1 MTISGNTN
9 TYSNLQSYSSSAAL
23 DTKPASSG
31 AVQAAGG
38 SREQRLS
45 DQLTN
50 QLNQK
55 VSSIRQQIR
64 SSSQDQN
71 SSSEVGSILDIS
83 A

>member
-1 MTISGNTN
+1 MKISGNTN
-9 TYSNLQSYSSSAAL
+9 TFDDLQRISSGSAVDANSAA
-23 DTKPASSG
+23 ASAS
-31 AVQAAGG
+31 QSAGG

-55 VSSIRQQIR
+55 VSSIRQQIK
-64 SSSQDQN
+64 SPSQDQN
-71 SSSEVGSILDIS
+71 NSSDVGSMVDIY